1 MNEYEMVGALGM
13 VLIIFTQLKIVFF
26 FNCHVLGLCNRDKVK
41 EKKIPLSPP
50 TFEILQTSMKN
61 NLKNL
66 QWTPQVELV
75 IKNTLASVGNI
86 RDAGLIS
93 GLGRTPGGEHDN
105 PHQYSCLESH
115 EQKSLAGYSPFSCKE
130 LDKTE

>member
-1 MNEYEMVGALGM
+1 M
-13 VLIIFTQLKIVFF
+13 
-26 FNCHVLGLCNRDKVK
+26 
-41 EKKIPLSPP
+41 
-50 TFEILQTSMKN
+50 
-61 NLKNL
+61 
-66 QWTPQVELV
+66 
-75 IKNTLASVGNI
+75 IKNTLASVGDI